1 MVIGDQAFSQSLKM
15 SWQATRQGKRK
26 LVGAL
31 LGFEVILAILGFLFI
46 ILGASLAFLINTK
59 GDNFWF
65 QAGVLTLYRGVN
77 FAFGLF
83 TKVGVMSI
91 LLIFLGR
98 PLESQVLRSEERRV
112 GKECRSRWSPYH

>member
-1 MVIGDQAFSQSLKM
+1 M
-15 SWQATRQGKRK
+15 
-26 LVGAL
+26 GAL

-59 GDNFWF
+59 GDNLWF

-91 LLIFLGR
+91 LLIFLGWSCR
-98 PLESQVLRSEERRV
+98 FRWRR
-112 GKECRSRWSPYH
+112 